1 MLGKQKS
8 YFEDAIRNNF
18 AVIEFD
24 PHGGIL
30 AANDAFCRTMGYER
44 HQVVGAH
51 HRIFMCGDE
60 ADRPNYSDFWR
71 RLSEGEGWTGEAI
84 RQSSS
89 GKRVWLAAGYIPIKD
104 ASGQVRRVVK
114 IAMDMTAI
122 REERFVY
129 ESQMQAIN
137 QSQAVIEF
145 NIDGTIK
152 SMNENF
158 CKAMGYQPSELVG
171 THHRQFC
178 DPEYVASADYKA
190 FWEDLGR
197 GVFKNGEFKRFKKSG
212 EVIWLQATYNPV
224 LDMTGKPVG
233 VIKLAADI
241 TERALAREARAQAQR
256 DIGAQLNEIAAAV
269 IQTKTEAERA
279 AHSST
284 DASGNVQTVAA
295 GAEELA
301 ASFGEIGR
309 SVEQAVKVTRSA
321 VDQAHTTAGL
331 INQLADATSA
341 ISRVTD
347 LIANIADQTN
357 LLALNA
363 TIEAARAGDAGKG
376 FAVVASEVKTLAG
389 QTAKATEEITAQIQA
404 VQSQTE
410 SAVSAMQEIAGTVE
424 SVDQISSTISA
435 AVEEQSAVTADIS
448 RNMQTAAQ
456 SVSEVNAAVQSI
468 AEATR
473 AVSTSTEEARLAAN
487 NVA

>member
-1 MLGKQKS
+1 MFGKQKS
-8 YFEDAIRNNF
+8 YFEDAVRGSF

-24 PHGGIL
+24 PTGVIL
-30 AANDAFCRTMGYER
+30 AANDAFCSTMGYER

-60 ADRPNYSDFWR
+60 ADSPDYAQFWR
-71 RLSEGEGWTGEAI
+71 RLSEGTGWTGEAV
-84 RQSSS
+84 RQSRT
-89 GKRVWLAAGYIPIKD
+89 GGRMWLAAGYLPVKD
-104 ASGQVRRVVK
+104 SSGKVQRVVK
-114 IAMDMTAI
+114 IALDMTAL
-122 REERFVY
+122 RESRYVY

-145 NIDGTIK
+145 SIDGVIK

-158 CKAMGYQPSELVG
+158 CKAMGYQPSELIG

-178 DPEYVASADYKA
+178 DPEYVSSPDYTA
-190 FWEDLGR
+190 FWADLGR

-241 TERALAREARAQAQR
+241 TDRALAREARAQAQR
-256 DIGAQLNEIAAAV
+256 DIGAQLNEIASAV
-269 IQTKTEAERA
+269 EQTKAEAERA
-279 AHSST
+279 AQSSNG
-284 DASGNVQTVAA
+284 ASGNVQTVAA

-301 ASFGEIGR
+301 ASFSEIGR
-309 SVEQAVKVTRSA
+309 NVEQAVSVTRSA
-321 VDQAHTTAGL
+321 VEQARSTASL
-331 INQLADATSA
+331 VNELAEATDAIT
-341 ISRVTD
+341 RVTD
-347 LIANIADQTN
+347 LIASIADQTN

-389 QTAKATEEITAQIQA
+389 QTAKATEEISMQIQS
-404 VQSQTE
+404 VQSQTG
-410 SAVSAMQEIAGTVE
+410 SAVSAMEQIAATVE
-424 SVDQISSTISA
+424 HVDQISSTISA

-448 RNMQTAAQ
+448 RNMHTAAA
-456 SVSEVNAAVQSI
+456 SVARVNQAVQSI

-473 AVSTSTEEARLAAN
+473 AVSASTEQARVAAN
-487 NVA
+487 KVA